1 MYQELGELT
10 VIARAKQRVKVFE
23 INGEIH
29 HTHRLESIIK
39 TSNDSP
45 QMIHMFNK
53 ILIKI
58 PGILFGRFKQ
68 EYSQIYVARQ
78 RNMNR

>member
-10 VIARAKQRVKVFE
+10 VTARAKQRVKVFE

-39 TSNDSP
+39 TSVP
-45 QMIHMFNK
+45 PK
-53 ILIKI
+53 
-58 PGILFGRFKQ
+58 
-68 EYSQIYVARQ
+68 
-78 RNMNR
+78 